1 MMRDDGWILL
11 NDNLQYKLSYDLQF
25 FAKEGAGGE
34 KTEPA
39 TAKKLSDARKEGQVC
54 KSRELGFAASLVV
67 LFLMLKTFMSYLGE
81 NFLQIFPDVYNKIPD
96 SVSYSEVT
104 KVDIMSYVQHASLI
118 SLKLAGPFFLAGV
131 AVAFLVNIAQVK
143 WKVSTK
149 PLHPKFDK
157 FNPINGAK
165 RMFSKDSLF
174 ELVKSIAKIFLIFL
188 IAYITLRSHLNE
200 IFLLFNVTLQQGIAE
215 IGTLIIDVGFRISIV
230 YCIIGVVDYI
240 YQKHKFSED
249 MKMTKQEVKDEMKN
263 SEGDPQI
270 KGKQRQRMQ
279 EASRRRMMQDVP
291 KADVVITNPTH
302 YAVALK
308 YDSGTGTAPVLL
320 AKGADLVAQK
330 IKEIAREN
338 HVEIVENKPLARMIY
353 TNVEIG
359 REIPPELYQAVAEI
373 LAAVYRAQN
382 RV

>member
-1 MMRDDGWILL
+1 MMPVDGHNLL
-11 NDNLQYKLSYDLQF
+11 IYNLQF
-25 FAKEGAGGE
+25 FAKEGPGGE

-39 TAKKLSDARKEGQVC
+39 TSKKLQDARNEGQVC
-54 KSRELGFAASLVV
+54 KSRELDNAASLVV
-67 LFLMLKTFMSYLGE
+67 MFLMLKIFMSYMGE
-81 NFLQIFPDVYNKIPD
+81 NFIQIFPDIYNKIPD
-96 SVSYSEVT
+96 TMSYSEVT
-104 KVDIMSYVQHASLI
+104 NIDIMSYMQEAVKI
-118 SLKLAGPFFLAGV
+118 SLKLAGPYLAAGV
-131 AVAFLVNIAQVK
+131 VIAFVVNILQVK

-149 PLHPKFDK
+149 PMQPKFNK
-157 FNPINGAK
+157 LNPANGFK
-165 RMFSKDSLF
+165 RIFSKDSLF
-174 ELVKSIAKIFLIFL
+174 ELVKSIAKIALI
-188 IAYITLRSHLNE
+188 IIVSYVTLRSHLNE
-200 IFLLFNVTLQQGIAE
+200 IFLLFNVTLNQGIAE
-215 IGTLIIDVGFRISIV
+215 IGSLIIDLGLRISIV
-230 YCIIGVVDYI
+230 YGIIGAADYV
-240 YQKHKFSED
+240 YQKHKFNED

-263 SEGDPQI
+263 TEGDPQI

-308 YDSGTGTAPVLL
+308 YEAGNGTAPILL
-320 AKGADLVAQK
+320 AKGADLIAQK
-330 IKEIAREN
+330 IKEIAKEN

>member
-1 MMRDDGWILL
+1 MELADHNFII
-11 NDNLQYKLSYDLQF
+11 QYDLQF
-25 FAKEGAGGE
+25 FAKDGPGGE

-39 TAKKLSDARKEGQVC
+39 TSKKLSDARSEGQVC
-54 KSRELGFAASLVV
+54 KSRELNQALELVG
-67 LFLMLKTFMSYLGE
+67 LFLTLKVAVSSMEPTFLEVFSD
-81 NFLQIFPDVYNKIPD
+81 IYNKIPD
-96 SVSYSEVT
+96 TEAATELSTVAV
-104 KVDIMSYVQHASLI
+104 MSYIQHAALL
-118 SLKLAGPFFLAGV
+118 SLKLAGPFFVVGFLI
-131 AVAFLVNIAQVK
+131 AFVSNLVQVK

-149 PLHPKFDK
+149 PLQPKLDK
-157 FNPINGAK
+157 FNPVNGFK

-174 ELVKSIAKIFLIFL
+174 ELLKSIVKITMIAI
-188 IAYITLRSHLNE
+188 IAYTSIRSHLQE
-200 IFLLFNVTLQQGIAE
+200 IFLLYHISLNQAIALVGS
-215 IGTLIIDVGFRISIV
+215 IVIDVGLKIAIV
-230 YCIIGVVDYI
+230 YCVVGAVDYL
-240 YQKHKFSED
+240 YQKHKFNED

-270 KGKQRQRMQ
+270 KSKQRQRMQ

-291 KADVVITNPTH
+291 QADVVITNPTH

-308 YDSGTGTAPVLL
+308 YDAGTGTAPILV
-320 AKGADLVAQK
+320 AKGADLIAQR

-338 HVEIVENKPLARMIY
+338 KVEIVENKPLARMIY

-373 LAAVYRAQN
+373 LAAVYRAHN

>member
-1 MMRDDGWILL
+1 MELADHKMLL
-11 NDNLQYKLSYDLQF
+11 IYDLQF
-25 FAKEGAGGE
+25 FAKDGPGGE

-39 TAKKLSDARKEGQVC
+39 TSKKLSDARSEGQVC
-54 KSRELGFAASLVV
+54 KSRELDQAATLVV
-67 LFLMLKTFMSYLGE
+67 LFLMLKVIVSFMGS
-81 NFLQIFPDVYNKIPD
+81 NFLQIFHDIYNKIPET
-96 SVSYSEVT
+96 VSARELNAV
-104 KVDIMSYVQHASLI
+104 VIMSYLHHAVMT
-118 SLKLAGPFFLAGV
+118 SLKLAGPFFAAGV
-131 AVAFLVNIAQVK
+131 VVAFLINIVQVK

-149 PLHPKFDK
+149 PLKPKPDK
-157 FNPINGAK
+157 FNPINGFK

-174 ELVKSIAKIFLIFL
+174 ELVKSIAKIALISI
-188 IAYITLRSHLNE
+188 IAYTALKSHMEE
-200 IFLLFNVTLQQGIAE
+200 IFLLYNITLQQAIAE
-215 IGTLIIDVGFRISIV
+215 IGTLVIDVGFRISII
-230 YCIIGVVDYI
+230 YCIIGAVDYI
-240 YQKHKFSED
+240 YQKHKFNED

-308 YDSGTGTAPVLL
+308 YEADTGTAPVLV
-320 AKGADLVAQK
+320 AKGADLIAQR

-359 REIPPELYQAVAEI
+359 NEIPPELYQAVAEI
-373 LAAVYRAQN
+373 LAAVYRTQN
-382 RV
+382 RM

>member
-1 MMRDDGWILL
+1 MELADHNFII
-11 NDNLQYKLSYDLQF
+11 QYDLQF
-25 FAKEGAGGE
+25 FAKDGPGGE

-39 TAKKLSDARKEGQVC
+39 TSKKLSDARSEGQVC
-54 KSRELGFAASLVV
+54 KSRELDQALALVG
-67 LFLMLKTFMSYLGE
+67 LFLTLKVAVASMGSTFMEVFSD
-81 NFLQIFPDVYNKIPD
+81 IYNKIPD
-96 SVSYSEVT
+96 TESATELSTVAV
-104 KVDIMSYVQHASLI
+104 MSYMQHAALLSLR
-118 SLKLAGPFFLAGV
+118 LAGPFF
-131 AVAFLVNIAQVK
+131 AVGFLIAFLSNLVQVK

-149 PLHPKFDK
+149 PLQPKLDK
-157 FNPINGAK
+157 FNPVNGFK

-174 ELVKSIAKIFLIFL
+174 ELLKSIVKIIMIAI
-188 IAYITLRSHLNE
+188 IAYTSIRSHVEE
-200 IFLLFNVTLQQGIAE
+200 IFLLYHITLNQAIAQVGS
-215 IGTLIIDVGFRISIV
+215 IVIDVGLKIAIV
-230 YCIIGVVDYI
+230 YCVVGAVDYL
-240 YQKHKFSED
+240 YQRHKFNED

-270 KGKQRQRMQ
+270 KSKQRQRMQ

-291 KADVVITNPTH
+291 QADVVITNPTH

-308 YDSGTGTAPVLL
+308 YDAGTGTAPILV
-320 AKGADLVAQK
+320 AKGADLIAQR

-338 HVEIVENKPLARMIY
+338 KVEIVENKPLARMIY

-373 LAAVYRAQN
+373 LAAVYRAHN

>member
-1 MMRDDGWILL
+1 MELADHNFII
-11 NDNLQYKLSYDLQF
+11 QYDLQF
-25 FAKEGAGGE
+25 FAKDGPGGE

-39 TAKKLSDARKEGQVC
+39 TSKKLSDARSEGQVC
-54 KSRELGFAASLVV
+54 KSRELDQALALVG
-67 LFLMLKTFMSYLGE
+67 LFLTLKAAVSFMGSTFMEVFSD
-81 NFLQIFPDVYNKIPD
+81 IYNKIPD
-96 SVSYSEVT
+96 TEAATELSTVAV
-104 KVDIMSYVQHASLI
+104 MSYMQHAALL
-118 SLKLAGPFFLAGV
+118 SLKLAGPFFVVGFLI
-131 AVAFLVNIAQVK
+131 AFVSNLVQVK

-149 PLHPKFDK
+149 PLQPKLDK
-157 FNPINGAK
+157 FNPVNGFK

-174 ELVKSIAKIFLIFL
+174 ELLKSIVKIAMIAI
-188 IAYITLRSHLNE
+188 IAYTSIRSHLQE
-200 IFLLFNVTLQQGIAE
+200 IFLLYHITLNQAIALVGS
-215 IGTLIIDVGFRISIV
+215 IVIDVGLKIAIV
-230 YCIIGVVDYI
+230 YCVVGAVDYL
-240 YQKHKFSED
+240 YQKHKFNED

-270 KGKQRQRMQ
+270 KSKQRQRMQ

-291 KADVVITNPTH
+291 QADVVITNPTH

-308 YDSGTGTAPVLL
+308 YDAGTGTAPILV
-320 AKGADLVAQK
+320 AKGADLIAQR

-338 HVEIVENKPLARMIY
+338 KVEIVENKPLARMIY

-373 LAAVYRAQN
+373 LAAVYRAHN

>member
-1 MMRDDGWILL
+1 MELADHKMLL
-11 NDNLQYKLSYDLQF
+11 IYDLQF
-25 FAKEGAGGE
+25 FAKDGPGGE

-39 TAKKLSDARKEGQVC
+39 TSKKLSDARSEGQVC
-54 KSRELGFAASLVV
+54 KSRELDQAATLVV
-67 LFLMLKTFMSYLGE
+67 LFLMLKMMVSFMGN
-81 NFLQIFPDVYNKIPD
+81 NFLQIFHDIYNKIPETVSARD
-96 SVSYSEVT
+96 FNVVVFMAYMQQAVLTSV
-104 KVDIMSYVQHASLI
+104 
-118 SLKLAGPFFLAGV
+118 KLAGPFFAAGV
-131 AVAFLVNIAQVK
+131 VVAFLINVVQVK

-149 PLHPKFDK
+149 PLKPRLDK
-157 FNPINGAK
+157 FNPINGFK

-174 ELVKSIAKIFLIFL
+174 ELVKSIAKIALISI
-188 IAYITLRSHLNE
+188 IAYTALKSHLDE
-200 IFLLFNVTLQQGIAE
+200 IFFMYHITLQQAVAE
-215 IGTLIIDVGFRISIV
+215 IGTLVIDVGYRISLV
-230 YCIIGVVDYI
+230 YCIIGAVDYI

-279 EASRRRMMQDVP
+279 EASRRRMMQAVP
-291 KADVVITNPTH
+291 QADVVITNPTH

-308 YDSGTGTAPVLL
+308 YDAGTGTAPVLV
-320 AKGADLVAQK
+320 AKGADLVAQR
-330 IKEIAREN
+330 IKEIAKEN

>member
-1 MMRDDGWILL
+1 MLL
-11 NDNLQYKLSYDLQF
+11 IYDLQF
-25 FAKEGAGGE
+25 FAKDGPGGE

-39 TAKKLSDARKEGQVC
+39 TSKKLSDARSEGQVC
-54 KSRELGFAASLVV
+54 KSRELDQAATLVV
-67 LFLMLKTFMSYLGE
+67 LFLMLKVIVSFMGS
-81 NFLQIFPDVYNKIPD
+81 NFLQIFHDIYNKIPET
-96 SVSYSEVT
+96 VSARELNAV
-104 KVDIMSYVQHASLI
+104 VIMSYLHHAVMT
-118 SLKLAGPFFLAGV
+118 SLKLAGPFFAAGV
-131 AVAFLVNIAQVK
+131 VVAFLINIVQVK

-149 PLHPKFDK
+149 PLKPKPDK
-157 FNPINGAK
+157 FNPINGFK

-174 ELVKSIAKIFLIFL
+174 ELVKSIAKIALISI
-188 IAYITLRSHLNE
+188 IAYTALKSHMEE
-200 IFLLFNVTLQQGIAE
+200 IFLLYNITLQQAIAE
-215 IGTLIIDVGFRISIV
+215 IGTLVIDVGFRISII
-230 YCIIGVVDYI
+230 YCIIGAVDYI
-240 YQKHKFSED
+240 YQKHKFNED

-308 YDSGTGTAPVLL
+308 YEAGTGTAPVLV
-320 AKGADLVAQK
+320 AKGADLIAQR

-359 REIPPELYQAVAEI
+359 NEIPPELYQAVAEI
-373 LAAVYRAQN
+373 LAAVYRTQN
-382 RV
+382 RM

>member
-1 MMRDDGWILL
+1 MELADLEILL
-11 NDNLQYKLSYDLQF
+11 DYNLQF
-25 FAKEGAGGE
+25 FAKEGPGGE

-54 KSRELGFAASLVV
+54 KSKELDQAVTLVA
-67 LFLMLKTFMSYLGE
+67 LFLTLKVLVSFMGS
-81 NFLQIFPDVYNKIPD
+81 NFVQLFYDIYNKIPETATARD
-96 SVSYSEVT
+96 VSSVAV
-104 KVDIMSYVQHASLI
+104 MSYLHHAVLASV
-118 SLKLAGPFFLAGV
+118 KLAGPFFAAGV
-131 AVAFLVNIAQVK
+131 VVSFLINIVQVK
-143 WKVSTK
+143 WQVSAK
-149 PLHPKFDK
+149 PLKPKPDK
-157 FNPINGAK
+157 FNPVNGFK

-174 ELVKSIAKIFLIFL
+174 ELVKSIAKITL
-188 IAYITLRSHLNE
+188 IAIIAYTTLKSHLEE
-200 IFLLFNVTLQQGIAE
+200 IFLLYHITLQQAIAQ
-215 IGTLIIDVGFRISIV
+215 IGTLVIDVGFRISII
-230 YCIIGVVDYI
+230 YCIIGAVDYL
-240 YQKHKFSED
+240 YQKHKFNED

-308 YDSGTGTAPVLL
+308 YDAGTGTAPILV
-320 AKGADLVAQK
+320 AKGADLIAQR
-330 IKEIAREN
+330 IKEIAKEN

>member
-1 MMRDDGWILL
+1 MELADHNFII
-11 NDNLQYKLSYDLQF
+11 QYDLQF
-25 FAKEGAGGE
+25 FAKDGPGGE

-39 TAKKLSDARKEGQVC
+39 TSKKLSDARSEGQVC
-54 KSRELGFAASLVV
+54 KSRELDQALALVG
-67 LFLMLKTFMSYLGE
+67 LFLTLKVAVSFMGSTFMEVFSD
-81 NFLQIFPDVYNKIPD
+81 IYNKIPD
-96 SVSYSEVT
+96 TEAATELSTVAV
-104 KVDIMSYVQHASLI
+104 MSYMQHAALL
-118 SLKLAGPFFLAGV
+118 SLKLAGPFFVVGFLI
-131 AVAFLVNIAQVK
+131 AFVSNLVQVK

-149 PLHPKFDK
+149 PLQPKLDK
-157 FNPINGAK
+157 FNPVNGFK

-174 ELVKSIAKIFLIFL
+174 ELLKSIVKIAMIAI
-188 IAYITLRSHLNE
+188 IAYTSIRSHLQE
-200 IFLLFNVTLQQGIAE
+200 IFLLYHITLNQAIALVGS
-215 IGTLIIDVGFRISIV
+215 IVIDVGLKIAIV
-230 YCIIGVVDYI
+230 YCVVGAVDYL
-240 YQKHKFSED
+240 YQKHKFNED

-270 KGKQRQRMQ
+270 KSKQRQRMQ

-291 KADVVITNPTH
+291 QADVVITNPTH

-308 YDSGTGTAPVLL
+308 YDAGTGTAPILV
-320 AKGADLVAQK
+320 AKGADLIAQR

-338 HVEIVENKPLARMIY
+338 KVEIVENKPLARMIY

-373 LAAVYRAQN
+373 LAAVYRAHN

>member
-1 MMRDDGWILL
+1 MELAEHNRLL
-11 NDNLQYKLSYDLQF
+11 VYDLQF
-25 FAKEGAGGE
+25 FAKEGPGGE

-54 KSRELGFAASLVV
+54 KSKELDQAATLVA
-67 LFLMLKTFMSYLGE
+67 LFLTLKVLVSFMGN
-81 NFLQIFPDVYNKIPD
+81 NFLQIFHDIYNKIPET
-96 SVSYSEVT
+96 VSAREINGV
-104 KVDIMSYVQHASLI
+104 VVMSYLQQAVFS
-118 SLKLAGPFFLAGV
+118 SVKLAGPFFAVGV
-131 AVAFLVNIAQVK
+131 AVAFLINIVQVK
-143 WKVSTK
+143 WQVSTK
-149 PLHPKFDK
+149 PLKPKPDK
-157 FNPINGAK
+157 FNPINGFK

-174 ELVKSIAKIFLIFL
+174 ELVKSIAKIALITL
-188 IAYITLRSHLNE
+188 IAYTALKSYIEE
-200 IFLLFNVTLQQGIAE
+200 IFLLYHVTLQQAIAE
-215 IGTLIIDVGFRISIV
+215 IGTLVIDVGFRISII
-230 YCIIGVVDYI
+230 YCIIGAVDYI
-240 YQKHKFSED
+240 YQKHKFNED

-270 KGKQRQRMQ
+270 KSKQRQRMQ

-291 KADVVITNPTH
+291 QADVVITNPTH

-308 YDSGTGTAPVLL
+308 YDAGTGTAPVLV
-320 AKGADLVAQK
+320 AKGADLIAQR
-330 IKEIAREN
+330 IKEIAKEN

-359 REIPPELYQAVAEI
+359 HEIPPELYQAVAEI

>member
-1 MMRDDGWILL
+1 MELADHNFII
-11 NDNLQYKLSYDLQF
+11 QYDLQF
-25 FAKEGAGGE
+25 FAKDGPGGE

-39 TAKKLSDARKEGQVC
+39 TSKKLSDARSEGQVC
-54 KSRELGFAASLVV
+54 KSRELDQALALVG
-67 LFLMLKTFMSYLGE
+67 LFLTLKVAVSFMGSTFLEVFSD
-81 NFLQIFPDVYNKIPD
+81 IYNKIPD
-96 SVSYSEVT
+96 TEAATELTTVAV
-104 KVDIMSYVQHASLI
+104 MSYMQHAALL
-118 SLKLAGPFFLAGV
+118 SLKLAGPFF
-131 AVAFLVNIAQVK
+131 AVGFVIAFVSNLVQVK

-149 PLHPKFDK
+149 PLQPKLDK
-157 FNPINGAK
+157 FNPVNGFK

-174 ELVKSIAKIFLIFL
+174 ELLKSIVKITMIAI
-188 IAYITLRSHLNE
+188 IAYTSIRSHLQE
-200 IFLLFNVTLQQGIAE
+200 IFLLYHITLNQAIALVGS
-215 IGTLIIDVGFRISIV
+215 IVIDVGLKIAIV
-230 YCIIGVVDYI
+230 YCVVGAVDYL
-240 YQKHKFSED
+240 YQKHKFNED

-270 KGKQRQRMQ
+270 KSKQRQRMQ

-291 KADVVITNPTH
+291 QADVVITNPTH

-308 YDSGTGTAPVLL
+308 YDAGTGTAPILV
-320 AKGADLVAQK
+320 AKGADLIAQR

-338 HVEIVENKPLARMIY
+338 KVEIVENKPLARMIY

-373 LAAVYRAQN
+373 LAAVYRAHN

>member
-1 MMRDDGWILL
+1 MELADHKLL
-11 NDNLQYKLSYDLQF
+11 LIYDLQF
-25 FAKEGAGGE
+25 FAKDGPGGE

-39 TAKKLSDARKEGQVC
+39 TSKKLSDARSEGQVC
-54 KSRELGFAASLVV
+54 KSKELDQAATLVV
-67 LFLMLKTFMSYLGE
+67 LFLMLKMMVSFMGS
-81 NFLQIFPDVYNKIPD
+81 NFLQIFHDIYNKIPET
-96 SVSYSEVT
+96 VSAREINAV
-104 KVDIMSYVQHASLI
+104 VIMSYMQQAVLTSV
-118 SLKLAGPFFLAGV
+118 KLAGPFFAAGV
-131 AVAFLVNIAQVK
+131 VVAFLINIVQVK

-149 PLHPKFDK
+149 PLKPKPDK
-157 FNPINGAK
+157 FNPINGFK

-174 ELVKSIAKIFLIFL
+174 ELVKSIAKIALISI
-188 IAYITLRSHLNE
+188 IAYTALKSHLDE
-200 IFLLFNVTLQQGIAE
+200 IFLMYNITLQQAVAE
-215 IGTLIIDVGFRISIV
+215 IGTLVIDVGYRISLV
-230 YCIIGVVDYI
+230 YCIIGAVDYI
-240 YQKHKFSED
+240 YQKHKFNED

-270 KGKQRQRMQ
+270 KSKQRQRMQ
-279 EASRRRMMQDVP
+279 EASRRRMMQAVP
-291 KADVVITNPTH
+291 QADVVITNPTH

-308 YDSGTGTAPVLL
+308 YDAGTGTAPVLV
-320 AKGADLVAQK
+320 AKGADLVAQR